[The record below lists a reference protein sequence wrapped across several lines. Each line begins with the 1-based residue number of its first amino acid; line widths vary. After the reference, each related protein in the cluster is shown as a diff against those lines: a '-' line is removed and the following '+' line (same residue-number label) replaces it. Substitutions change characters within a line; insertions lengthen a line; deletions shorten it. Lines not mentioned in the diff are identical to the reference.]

1 MAKNLPANA
10 EAAGDMGL
18 ILGWEDP
25 LKKEIATHSSILAWK
40 IPWTEWVAD
49 YSSWG
54 CKELDMTVQ
63 VTQYNNMTG

>member
-1 MAKNLPANA
+1 MVLVFWIIVFPSGSVAKNLPANA

-40 IPWTEWVAD
+40 IPWTEEP
-49 YSSWG
+49 G
-54 CKELDMTVQ
+54 RL
-63 VTQYNNMTG
+63 